1 MLLKSVNRDLG
12 FISKNKVTKSV
23 AADKQQSTATSC
35 LACMHNQIGETPL
48 KHDTLHC
55 KRLVVVKPTMDSSKS
70 SDKGNL
76 PSVVTSSTSVD
87 NQTNTSQLS
96 KNAKKKKRKK
106 NNKAATAAAAAATA
120 TSSASSS
127 SASLAADELHGETKN
142 DTKQQKL
149 VNSSTG
155 LPLNNISI
163 QRQNETME
171 KEITQII
178 NELEELTKCRVL
190 LHKV

>member
-1 MLLKSVNRDLG
+1 MLLKSVNRELG

-35 LACMHNQIGETPL
+35 LACMHNQIGETPV

-76 PSVVTSSTSVD
+76 PSVVTSSAD

-106 NNKAATAAAAAATA
+106 NNKAATAAAAATA

-127 SASLAADELHGETKN
+127 SGSLAADELHGETKN

-163 QRQNETME
+163 QQQNETME